1 MTAFSQ
7 PIGGSAV
14 GKVGKDIMEDLLS
27 HREAR
32 REAARETS
40 YAPEDGLVTTRIK
53 AAEKSVQTAK
63 KASALSEQFLNL

>member
-1 MTAFSQ
+1 M
-7 PIGGSAV
+7 

-40 YAPEDGLVTTRIK
+40 YASAADLVPVGT
-53 AAEKSVQTAK
+53 EPS
-63 KASALSEQFLNL
+63 